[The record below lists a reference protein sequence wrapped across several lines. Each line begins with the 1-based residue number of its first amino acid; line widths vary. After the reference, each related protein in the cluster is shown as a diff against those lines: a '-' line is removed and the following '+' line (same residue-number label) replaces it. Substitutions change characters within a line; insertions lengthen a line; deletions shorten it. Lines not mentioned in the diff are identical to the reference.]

1 MNKQNKPAI
10 SIRSYELG
18 DENTI
23 VDLLNLSYPLGWGN
37 MKQWEYYYSRNP
49 FFDAN
54 NVFIIESNDQIIG
67 HRSFELLDLV
77 IRGKKITM
85 CLFHDTAT
93 HPDYRGFGLYS
104 RLHEATLKAA
114 KLKGA
119 CLVDAANSRGSI
131 TYNHN
136 KKTGFIEIKR
146 SYSYVKIINY
156 EKYFRE
162 GVLSFINRS
171 EKLKSLLNNLTTNL
185 YIQFGKSEF
194 SLNELLNEGNP
205 TLAISN
211 KNGTVVLVLVETSL
225 SLIIRLMSGTKL
237 QKVRALLDLFF
248 SRKIR
253 IKFSSPL
260 ALMKVALVGIRVVRY
275 G

>member
-1 MNKQNKPAI
+1 MNKQNKPELF
-10 SIRSYELG
+10 IRGYELG
-18 DENTI
+18 DENAI
-23 VDLLNLSYPLGWGN
+23 VDLLNLSYSLGWGN
-37 MKQWEYYYSRNP
+37 MEQWEYYYSRSP

-54 NVFIIESNDQIIG
+54 NVFIIESNNQIIG

-77 IRGKKITM
+77 IRGNNITM

-104 RLHEATLKAA
+104 KLHKATLKAA

-119 CLVDAANSRGSI
+119 CLVDAGNSRGSI
-131 TYNHN
+131 TYHHN
-136 KKTGFIEIKR
+136 KKTGFIEIKQ

-162 GVLSFINRS
+162 EVLSFINRR
-171 EKLKSLLNNLTTNL
+171 EKLKALLNNLTTNL
-185 YIQFGKSEF
+185 HIQFGKSEF
-194 SLNELLNEGNP
+194 SLSELLNEGNP
-205 TLAISN
+205 TLAIGN
-211 KNGTVVLVLVETSL
+211 KNGTVIIVFVETSL
-225 SLIIRLMSGTKL
+225 SLIIRVMSGTKL
-237 QKVRALLDLFF
+237 QKVRSLLYLLS

-253 IKFSSPL
+253 FKFSSPL
-260 ALMKVALVGIRVVRY
+260 ALMKVALAGIRVVRY